1 MSFGKLISFIVLF
14 LFVMSCSNEISY
26 DANIYHDFAQKKFRH
41 LDNTIT
47 LNVIPTTYPLEWTS
61 PRNLIYS
68 LVKNQYFFPKT
79 KHNIGH
85 VTVEVNCKVN
95 NEKIREFIGQT
106 SLEKG
111 GFKKYLQQGYG
122 FSILNRPQNNYDYPN
137 LYVKGRLDYENQ
149 VFKDYAKFLSENLMS
164 VISVEVSPRSCQKAM
179 AYIQEYKART
189 QGSDL
194 AGNVYG
200 FGADPTNYE
209 GAGCAPLAQTVLE
222 KAGLYSLANAMDQT
236 VYIPKELIG
245 DPKKNKIVSIKDLIL
260 ADIDMSENKTGRVK
274 FTFPDPQGLMDYFK
288 QEQTA
293 KNTAFLLLDERRE
306 RFVAGASENKNQNDM

>member
-1 MSFGKLISFIVLF
+1 MSFGKLFSFIVLF
-14 LFVMSCSNEISY
+14 LFVISCTNEDDY
-26 DANIYHDFAQKKFRH
+26 NAKIYHDFAQNKFRH

-47 LNVIPTTYPLEWTS
+47 LNVIPTTYPLEWNS

-122 FSILNRPQNNYDYPN
+122 FSILNRPQNNYEFPN
-137 LYVKGRLDYENQ
+137 LSVKGRLDFEDQ
-149 VFKDYAKFLSENLMS
+149 VFKDYAKFLSEDLMS

-189 QGSDL
+189 QGTDQ

-200 FGADPTNYE
+200 FGADPTKYE
-209 GAGCAPLAQTVLE
+209 GAGCAPLAQTILE
-222 KAGLYSLANAMDQT
+222 KAGLYNLANAMDQT
-236 VYIPKELIG
+236 VYIPKNLIG
-245 DPKKNKIVSIKDLIL
+245 NPQKGKVVSFKELLL
-260 ADIDMSENKTGRVK
+260 ADIDMSEYKEGRVK
-274 FTFPDPQGLMDYFK
+274 FTFPDPQGLIDYFK
-288 QEQTA
+288 QEQ
-293 KNTAFLLLDERRE
+293 KNQKTAFLLLDEKRDRS
-306 RFVAGASENKNQNDM
+306 VAGITQKTK